1 MGRPAVKKLE
11 NSQASAAA
19 VFLILF
25 LPLSLF
31 PSEREAEARGKSPAR
46 VFSLSIRDAP
56 RAPATPA
63 PSAASTPAPPGPP
76 APEKPT
82 FGTLSRD
89 FLRDAGQIWS
99 YPAHIRTG
107 DILPL
112 AGLAAVTGFLIAEDE
127 AIYGAFRDYRDE
139 HAWVG
144 DVSPVITTMGSY
156 GAWGTV
162 GVFLCVGLM
171 ARDDKAVETAA
182 LATSAMLQSGLVV
195 QAMKLLSGRQRPSW
209 DSGVDHWAGP
219 AGIFKRFEPGLYERY
234 DSFPSGHTVTAF
246 SLATVLAMQYR
257 DTVWVPVLSYTVATG
272 VGLSRLTEDK
282 HWLSDVLVGG
292 VIGHVIGRLVVR
304 NHRSRH
310 HLTPTVGV
318 AHGKLTFAVI
328 FSSQQ

>member
-1 MGRPAVKKLE
+1 MGRPAIERLE
-11 NSQASAAA
+11 NLSTRASFF
-19 VFLILF
+19 FLILF
-25 LPLSLF
+25 LPLSLY
-31 PSEREAEARGKSPAR
+31 PRETEPQAPGKSLAR
-46 VFSLSIRDAP
+46 LFSLSLCDAP
-56 RAPATPA
+56 RTPATPA
-63 PSAASTPAPPGPP
+63 PSAAPSPAPPGPP

-82 FGTLSRD
+82 FRTLSRD
-89 FLRDAGQIWS
+89 FLKDASQIWS
-99 YPAHIRTG
+99 FPAHIRSG
-107 DILPL
+107 DILPI

-127 AIYGAFRDYRDE
+127 AIYRDFRDYRDS

-156 GAWGTV
+156 GAWATV
-162 GVFLCVGLM
+162 GAFLCVGLM

-209 DSGVDHWAGP
+209 ASGVDHWAGP
-219 AGIFKRFEPGLYERY
+219 AGVFKRFEPGQYDRY
-234 DSFPSGHTVTAF
+234 DSFPSGHTATAF
-246 SLATVLAMQYR
+246 SLATVLALQHR
-257 DTVWVPVLSYTVATG
+257 DTVWVPVLSYALATG

-310 HLTPTVGV
+310 HLTPAVGV
-318 AHGKLTFAVI
+318 AHGRLTFAI
-328 FSSQQ
+328 SFSNQY